1 MVSNMEKIRFKKLLN
16 NKGIAIESV
25 MFAMIVILMLCTL
38 LVFISLRFST
48 MSRFNKDSI
57 TDRLYLDQIAD
68 DYLNH
73 INNNSEF
80 DDSNYTYKDG
90 DVEKAYVISKP
101 DVITGLNSIDF
112 KVSKINEVTDE
123 NGNSSSVEETLLSVI
138 YTLDN
143 NKYIVTKWSYGE

>member
-1 MVSNMEKIRFKKLLN
+1 MRNKLFNKKLLN

-25 MFAMIVILMLCTL
+25 MFAMIIILMLCTL

-57 TDRLYLDQIAD
+57 TERLYLDQIAD

-73 INNNSEF
+73 INNNSGF
-80 DDSNYTYKDG
+80 VDSNYTYKDG
-90 DVEKAYVISKP
+90 DV
-101 DVITGLNSIDF
+101 DVPYTITKLVDNENDTKTL
-112 KVSKINEVTDE
+112 KVSKSNQVSDE
-123 NGNSSSVEETLLSVI
+123 NGNPTIVEETLLSVI

-143 NKYIVTKWSYGE
+143 DKYIVTKWSYGE

>member
-1 MVSNMEKIRFKKLLN
+1 MRNKLFNKKLLN

-57 TDRLYLDQIAD
+57 TERLYLDQIAD

-73 INNNSEF
+73 INNNSGF
-80 DDSNYTYKDG
+80 VDSNYTYKDG
-90 DVEKAYVISKP
+90 EVEKAYKISKP
-101 DVITGLNSIDF
+101 DDITGLNSIEF
-112 KVSKINEVTDE
+112 KVSKSNQVSDE
-123 NGNSSSVEETLLSVI
+123 NGNPTIVEETLLSVI

>member
-1 MVSNMEKIRFKKLLN
+1 MRNKLFNKKLLN

-48 MSRFNKDSI
+48 ISRFNKDSI
-57 TDRLYLDQIAD
+57 TERLYLDQIAD

-73 INNNSEF
+73 INNNSGF
-80 DDSNYTYKDG
+80 VDSNYKYKDG
-90 DVEKAYVISKP
+90 DEEVPYT
-101 DVITGLNSIDF
+101 ITKLVDNENDTKTL
-112 KVSKINEVTDE
+112 KVSKSNQVTDE
-123 NGNSSSVEETLLSVI
+123 NGNPTSVEETLLSVI

-143 NKYIVTKWSYGE
+143 DKYIVTKWSYGE

>member
-1 MVSNMEKIRFKKLLN
+1 MRNKLFNKKLLN

-25 MFAMIVILMLCTL
+25 MFAMIIILMLCTL

-57 TDRLYLDQIAD
+57 TERLYLDQIAD

-73 INNNSEF
+73 INNNSGF
-80 DDSNYTYKDG
+80 VDSNYTYKDG
-90 DVEKAYVISKP
+90 DE
-101 DVITGLNSIDF
+101 DVPYTITKLVDNENDTKTL
-112 KVSKINEVTDE
+112 KVSKLNQVTDE
-123 NGNSSSVEETLLSVI
+123 NGNPSSVEETLLSVI

-143 NKYIVTKWSYGE
+143 DKYIVTKWSYGE

>member
-1 MVSNMEKIRFKKLLN
+1 MRNKLFNKKLLN

-57 TDRLYLDQIAD
+57 TERLYLDQIAD

-73 INNNSEF
+73 INNNSGF
-80 DDSNYTYKDG
+80 VDSNYTYKDG
-90 DVEKAYVISKP
+90 DV
-101 DVITGLNSIDF
+101 DVPYTITKLVDNENDTKTI
-112 KVSKINEVTDE
+112 KVSKLNQVTDE
-123 NGNSSSVEETLLSVI
+123 NGNPTSVEETLLSVI

-143 NKYIVTKWSYGE
+143 DKYIVTKWSYGE

>member
-1 MVSNMEKIRFKKLLN
+1 MRNKLFNKKLLN

-57 TDRLYLDQIAD
+57 TERLYLDQIAD

-73 INNNSEF
+73 INNNSGF
-80 DDSNYTYKDG
+80 VDSNYTYKDG
-90 DVEKAYVISKP
+90 DV
-101 DVITGLNSIDF
+101 DVPYTITKLVDNENDTKTL
-112 KVSKINEVTDE
+112 KVSKSNQVTDE
-123 NGNSSSVEETLLSVI
+123 NGNPTIVEETLLSVI

>member
-57 TDRLYLDQIAD
+57 TERLYLDQIAD

-80 DDSNYTYKDG
+80 DDSNYTDKP
-90 DVEKAYVISKP
+90 YVISKP

-112 KVSKINEVTDE
+112 KVSKINEGTDE
-123 NGNSSSVEETLLSVI
+123 NGNPSSVEETLLSII